1 MAAHLLLNEAGA
13 SYSLEKVDTDAGLTE
28 TGAAYA
34 NTNPRGYVP
43 ALEFASGD
51 ILTENVAIL
60 HWLGEQHPE
69 LASDSTG
76 KPLDRFRTLELLS
89 FLSSELHK
97 AFSPYFSGKDFS
109 KEQAAENRQKLDVK
123 LGQFDALLKKGGDYL
138 LGDKFSVADAYAF
151 VILNW
156 SNFIGVSLDIWPDIK
171 AYLERIASRPATR
184 QTLQEEERR
193 DVIDE
198 IQFAGDNTAFARV
211 RCSIGD
217 SDFTDFLT
225 FVREDGTWKIMA
237 KIFQI
242 KPRAEG
248 AA

>member
-1 MAAHLLLNEAGA
+1 MKLFYKPGACSMAAHLLLNEAGA

-28 TGAAYA
+28 TGATYA

-51 ILTENVAIL
+51 VLTENVAIL
-60 HWLGEQHPE
+60 HWLGEQHPG
-69 LASDSTG
+69 LSSDATG

-109 KEQAAENRQKLDVK
+109 EDQALENRKRLDAK
-123 LGQFDALLKKGGDYL
+123 IGQFDTLLKKGGDHL
-138 LGDKFSVADAYAF
+138 LGDTFSVADAYAF

-156 SNFIGVSLDIWPDIK
+156 SNFIGVSLDAWPDTK

-184 QTLQEEERR
+184 KTLEEE
-193 DVIDE
+193 
-198 IQFAGDNTAFARV
+198 G
-211 RCSIGD
+211 
-217 SDFTDFLT
+217 L
-225 FVREDGTWKIMA
+225 
-237 KIFQI
+237 
-242 KPRAEG
+242 AE
-248 AA
+248 